1 MISRFFY
8 PIGQGAFYAEKH
20 KAFNVVYDCGNADLK
35 PRTRSKNI
43 ISQNFSKNEKI
54 NILFIYHLDWDHISL
69 IEHLKNTVESIDYV
83 VMPLLHDEQKI
94 LLSNIHRAL
103 DYPSSAIINT
113 PEEFFGEKVKII
125 RVKTSETNEVTE
137 QVIDLGEHSDI
148 ENGRVVAS
156 GTLVKT
162 GIDNYNWCFIPFNV
176 ENVDR
181 SKILEK
187 KLRDSGFDIDKLKT
201 DPKYTLEQLI
211 TKKKK
216 NELKKIYESLDG
228 NINEN
233 SLVLYSGPEE
243 CSLCSSIGHVAHKY
257 NMCIRCDHLGLGSK
271 IGCIY
276 TGDTDLNKFDLTK
289 IYGKYWDSVGTVQ
302 IPHHGSEKNFNTDFL
317 GSKRLICPISFG
329 IKNSYGHPSYK
340 VINDILI
347 KNSYVIKVTENM
359 DSGYVQVLDHYCM
372 HCCIKK
378 YI

>member
-54 NILFIYHLDWDHISL
+54 NILFISHLDWDHISL

-187 KLRDSGFDIDKLKT
+187 
-201 DPKYTLEQLI
+201 
-211 TKKKK
+211 
-216 NELKKIYESLDG
+216 N
-228 NINEN
+228 
-233 SLVLYSGPEE
+233 
-243 CSLCSSIGHVAHKY
+243 
-257 NMCIRCDHLGLGSK
+257 
-271 IGCIY
+271 
-276 TGDTDLNKFDLTK
+276 
-289 IYGKYWDSVGTVQ
+289 
-302 IPHHGSEKNFNTDFL
+302 
-317 GSKRLICPISFG
+317 
-329 IKNSYGHPSYK
+329 
-340 VINDILI
+340 
-347 KNSYVIKVTENM
+347 
-359 DSGYVQVLDHYCM
+359 
-372 HCCIKK
+372 
-378 YI
+378 